1 MSFTDTL
8 GKAFKAIG
16 LGPTYS
22 AASSLIYDLSSITSN
37 DKPWTTDA
45 FNIAADTF
53 KTAATVV
60 PGPVKA
66 AASAAWNNAIE
77 PTFQASYELGGQV
90 REPVGAALVGLRSG
104 NFAEAWKQRDEISFG
119 QSLAYMQSAFDPTK
133 GELRGDFN
141 IFDPNDRKIF
151 SDSWEYRTLT
161 GAYDTVA
168 TTITDPL
175 GKLGK
180 GLSLARKVMV
190 TRGLGAVDAT
200 GSTLARDFFIPKPTA
215 KVTVISPET
224 LAARI
229 SEGTQEGGLL
239 QPTLKWFAE
248 NDASKI
254 RFHPMVAASND
265 ADTMAWLLGEAKDV
279 DAVADTLMAVGLKD
293 TEAMARLV
301 KRKDLMFVFDK
312 LKQVSSSELDVLDNI
327 PTNGIVDDVFKLD
340 AAAAHIDELAKDPYF
355 QKLSTLTERGADLT
369 KRTFAD
375 VDFFNKQAIAT
386 AERKFAKNIEGD
398 LTKYPGVSYFQ
409 PTKYHPV
416 TAVINWATERPA
428 NWINGNDSDSINE
441 LYAFGNM
448 LRRMVGKDIANPI
461 IDSHIERYL
470 AAGETVEPKLKV
482 AESFE
487 QMAAA
492 AIHAKL
498 GVPADAAARIYS
510 GFTTRRSS
518 AMAMLR
524 ERKFLMTNDDM
535 ILKIPYLE
543 RQGGNAMPML
553 DLEKYYEVLDKNK
566 GLVQALEGS
575 KNVINPQTDKY
586 VAGILNDTWKASVL
600 LRLGYTVRNLTEA
613 SLSIMGKGYGLMWAG
628 QLNADAVRYWYENR
642 VQGIERW
649 TDRKLVAKGVR
660 EDSIQARRVLAHN
673 QAMLTANAALRKQVE
688 QWAKAAEKAFEN
700 GKITEQQLSE
710 YLQMSER
717 STGEQLYYGS
727 PTALDLDKL
736 DVTRPLAMTQ
746 NDAVAERYATSSIPV
761 ISASKIQQRLTG
773 RAGRLPK
780 DIRQAPGS
788 PIGTTGVVEQMP
800 QKDFQEYVRP
810 WVTGV
815 AGLEQSQ
822 LRGYYFNEE
831 MLPEGLNPSGEK
843 WVKGLKRTVERS
855 IVQKP
860 TTVYRGIT
868 AADTPYANLSVGQVI
883 SEKGFTATSKDINVA
898 SSNAFVGTQARFKP
912 TLFEIKIPKGHP
924 GLDIEATYKGFNIDD
939 TYTSVGSEREVL
951 LPAGVK
957 FKVVSIED
965 KEIGV
970 APGIEARDRTPVQG
984 RLVKLEAILPTRTPV
999 KQPTKG
1005 LQTIA
1010 ADMRQG
1016 FQNSV
1021 AKGHVIETY
1030 NPQTGDWRE
1039 INPNTVSQKALTE
1052 QEFRVI
1058 KPGITGQVN
1067 SQKVFGRNV
1076 NIQTWRGPNG
1086 GLSDYPE
1093 LVKLLG
1099 VDGKAWRKGDAWQG
1113 KEKQLLKWMRENE
1126 VGKLTLPD
1134 VKANNRHTVLVDP
1147 KMIETDTG
1155 LQKPTVELAT
1165 KRIKKAYD
1173 QRLAFSKAGYEQ
1185 ALPKDLDAQAEIA
1198 RIAEL
1203 IGNGK
1208 YPSQDILQTMRNIA
1222 DNHISLKADQA
1233 KLLSNLQARMV
1244 EEARLNTPRKMQG
1257 QGTEFIKLYDGTRI
1271 EVPSAFAGEL
1281 GKIFASVTDNAET
1294 YRMLVD
1300 HPSQLF
1306 QARHGYMVEAHL
1318 KPTMPEY
1325 YSGYANHLNTFF
1337 RSPDGRIDPLIE
1349 IFLNG
1354 GKPEDAVA
1362 WLRSA
1367 KSADYRTR
1375 FNIDDQGYHVPFK
1388 DLNVTNDASDFAG
1401 DLYSAYQRYL
1411 PDGTLQEAFR
1421 NGQADEMFLRGHFA
1435 DNTEMPD
1442 LIGRIVPTSPEA
1454 ANRMERLSQFQNKAF
1469 HFLGS
1474 LPETTIA
1481 RHPLARSMYSAEM
1494 EQRANIALAIKR
1506 RQFGSNAELTLDE
1519 INGLRKGAI
1528 EGARRE
1534 LNKTLFTIVR
1544 KSYAGEAMRFMMP
1557 FFNAWENTI
1566 RRWSGLATESPQVIA
1581 RAGQITQMLANSGNM
1596 LDRDGNPTNKFSYD
1610 NSLVLPMPETFKNAL
1625 GAIPIV
1631 GKGLKEAINSSGMQ
1645 VSIPI
1650 KSMDVIFQGEAVAGF
1665 GPIVAMPASEL
1676 VKLRP
1681 DLEDVF
1687 KPILPFGASQS
1698 FLSLKML
1705 VPPAAQKFL
1714 SRAQQDEQWARTF
1727 NTVYRYELIRY
1738 NLGDRSTEPTLDE
1751 IKTLTNNMYTVKMF
1765 SNLMLPFAAQY
1776 DSPLSF
1782 YGKQFR
1788 KLQTAYPGTAEE
1800 MFLQM
1805 YPEASAAMV
1814 SASYNPSGAQA
1825 SQAAYKNTQKYSSLI
1840 GKIATDTPELVGF
1853 LVNDGENKYT
1863 FSDAVYQ
1870 WQYKTS
1876 MAPGSTENFRQRRN
1890 PALLKREADIKMGWA
1905 QYNKGMSVLDSEL
1918 NNYGFTSYNESGAEE
1933 LLQRKQAMTQNLAAG
1948 NPNWYADLITVD
1960 KGKWIY
1966 RMQSM
1971 QTILSDPTW
1980 IQDNGNRPVV
1990 AAIAAY
1996 MQKRRQIQRELAN
2009 RKAAG
2014 YSGTLASQD
2023 NADLEGEWNLLISTL
2038 KQESE
2043 FGQFYNRFLQNDPV
2057 TLG

>member
-22 AASSLIYDLSSITSN
+22 AASSLIYDISSVASN

-53 KTAATVV
+53 KTAASIV
-60 PGPVKA
+60 PAPAKA
-66 AASAAWNNAIE
+66 AVSAAWNDVLE
-77 PTFQASYELGGQV
+77 PTFKASYELGGKL

-104 NFAEAWKQRDEISFG
+104 NFGEAWKQRDEISFG
-119 QSLAYMQSAFDPTK
+119 QSLAYMQSAFDPAK
-133 GELRGDFN
+133 SELRGDFN

-175 GKLGK
+175 SKLGK

-200 GSTLARDFFIPKPTA
+200 GSTLARDFFIPKPTL

-224 LAARI
+224 LATRI

-248 NDASKI
+248 NDATKI

-279 DAVADTLMAVGLKD
+279 NAVADTLMAVGLKD

-340 AAAAHIDELAKDPYF
+340 AAGAHLDELAKDPYF

-398 LTKYPGVSYFQ
+398 LTKYPGVQYFQ

-416 TAVINWATERPA
+416 IAVINWATERPA

-470 AAGETVEPKLKV
+470 GAGETVEPKLKV

-498 GVPADAAARIYS
+498 GVPADAAARIFA

-518 AMAMLR
+518 AMAMIR
-524 ERKFLMTNDDM
+524 DRKFLMTNDDM

-543 RQGGNAMPML
+543 RQGGNTMPML
-553 DLEKYYEVLDKNK
+553 DLEKYYEVLEKNK

-575 KNVINPQTDKY
+575 KNIINPQTDKY

-613 SLSIMGKGYGLMWAG
+613 SMSIMGKGYGLMWAG
-628 QLNADAVRYWYENR
+628 QLNADAVKYWYENR

-660 EDSIQARRVLAHN
+660 EDSVQARRVLAHN
-673 QAMLTANAALRKQVE
+673 QAMLTANAALRKQAE

-700 GKITEQQLSE
+700 GKITQEQLSE

-717 STGEQLYYGS
+717 SSGEQLYYGT

-780 DIRQAPGS
+780 N
-788 PIGTTGVVEQMP
+788 
-800 QKDFQEYVRP
+800 
-810 WVTGV
+810 
-815 AGLEQSQ
+815 
-822 LRGYYFNEE
+822 LR
-831 MLPEGLNPSGEK
+831 
-843 WVKGLKRTVERS
+843 
-855 IVQKP
+855 
-860 TTVYRGIT
+860 
-868 AADTPYANLSVGQVI
+868 
-883 SEKGFTATSKDINVA
+883 
-898 SSNAFVGTQARFKP
+898 
-912 TLFEIKIPKGHP
+912 
-924 GLDIEATYKGFNIDD
+924 
-939 TYTSVGSEREVL
+939 ERET
-951 LPAGVK
+951 GN
-957 FKVVSIED
+957 I
-965 KEIGV
+965 V
-970 APGIEARDRTPVQG
+970 AEGGI
-984 RLVKLEAILPTRTPV
+984 
-999 KQPTKG
+999 KQPTKA

-1010 ADMRQG
+1010 EDMRQG
-1016 FQNSV
+1016 FQNSI
-1021 AKGHVIETY
+1021 AKGHIIETY
-1030 NPQTGDWRE
+1030 NPSRGEWRE
-1039 INPNTVSQKALTE
+1039 INPNTISHKALTE

-1067 SQKVFGRNV
+1067 MQNVFGRNV
-1076 NIQTWRGPNG
+1076 NIQTWRGPTG

-1093 LVKLLG
+1093 LIKLLG

-1134 VKANNRHTVLVDP
+1134 VKGNNRHTVLVDP
-1147 KMIETDTG
+1147 KMIETDSG

-1208 YPSQDILQTMRNIA
+1208 YPSKDILQTMRDIA
-1222 DNHISLKADQA
+1222 DNHISLKADQS

-1244 EEARLNTPRKMQG
+1244 EEVRLNTPRKMQG
-1257 QGTEFIKLYDGTRI
+1257 QGTEFIKLYDGTRV

-1294 YRMLVD
+1294 YRMMVD

-1375 FNIDDQGYHVPFK
+1375 FNIDDQGYNVPFK
-1388 DLNVTNDASDFAG
+1388 ELNVTNDASDFAG

-1411 PDGTLQEAFR
+1411 PDGTLQETFR
-1421 NGQADEMFLRGHFA
+1421 NGQADEMFLREHFA

-1494 EQRANIALAIKR
+1494 SQRANIALAIKR
-1506 RQFGSNAELTLDE
+1506 RQFGPNAELTLDE

-1596 LDRDGNPTNKFSYD
+1596 LDKDGNPTDKFSYD

-1625 GAIPIV
+1625 GMIPVI

-1645 VSIPI
+1645 VNIPI
-1650 KSMDVIFQGEAVAGF
+1650 RSMDVIFQGEAVAGF
-1665 GPIVAMPASEL
+1665 GPIVSIPSSEI
-1676 VKLRP
+1676 VKMRP

-1687 KPILPFGASQS
+1687 KQILPFGPSQS
-1698 FLSLKML
+1698 FLSLKQL

-1714 SRAQQDEQWARTF
+1714 SRAQQDEQWSRTF
-1727 NTVYRYELIRY
+1727 NTVYRYELIRF
-1738 NLGDRSTEPTLDE
+1738 NLGDRATEPTLDE
-1751 IKTLTNNMYTVKMF
+1751 IKTMTNNMYTVKMF
-1765 SNLMLPFAAQY
+1765 SNLILPFAAQY

-1788 KLQTAYPGTAEE
+1788 KLQAAYPGKAEE

-1853 LVNDGENKYT
+1853 LVNDGDNKYT

-1870 WQYKTS
+1870 WQYKAS
-1876 MAPGSTENFRQRRN
+1876 MAPGSTESFRARRN

-1905 QYNKGMSVLDSEL
+1905 QYNKGMSALDSEL
-1918 NNYGFTSYNESGAEE
+1918 NNYGFTSYNESGAED
-1933 LLQRKQAMTQNLAAG
+1933 LLQRKQTMTQTLAAG

-1971 QTILSDPTW
+1971 DTMLQDPTW
-1980 IQDNGNRPVV
+1980 MKDNGGRPVV

-2014 YSGTLASQD
+2014 YSGTLAAQD
-2023 NADLEGEWNLLISTL
+2023 NADLEGEWNMLISTL